1 MISERW
7 KTGCISIG
15 ILCALVSLAFGGRW
29 ETIIPG
35 CIILA
40 AVVILWKKEDT
51 DLYLL
56 AVGQLLV
63 YGAAYG
69 SYIAAVIC
77 EISIFAAVAG
87 NTQIKLLIITLI
99 SLTILGTAAQMMYHT
114 AWWVAGLVILCII
127 LVISGY
133 AREEAIARTMR
144 SNSDE

>member
-1 MISERW
+1 MMSDRW
-7 KTGCISIG
+7 RAGCICIA
-15 ILCALVSLAFGGRW
+15 ILCAFLSLALGGRW

-35 CIILA
+35 SIILA
-40 AVVILWKKEDT
+40 AVVIQGKKEDT

-77 EISIFAAVAG
+77 ELSLFAAVAG
-87 NTQIKLLIITLI
+87 NTQIKLLIVTLI

-114 AWWVAGLVILCII
+114 AWWIAGLVILCTI

-133 AREEAIARTMR
+133 ARKEALARTMR